1 MSADSGPTLFGR
13 FAFPPNSLGYC
24 GPDDPATMLATLTDE
39 AAPLE
44 EVRHVVPAFQGAWP
58 YLELI
63 GHATGRDPLSREVVE
78 AYWLGSPLLDR
89 IDLSILGASAEDRFR
104 SRAGWNWSEV
114 VEGINGGGRPNHAFH
129 VFCIYPWVGL
139 LQSGIVEQPLA
150 VLDRCRIRWGRVEG
164 EIEGRLLVRSRPLV
178 WESESLRLGEE
189 RVESVQPPVD
199 GDPVGP
205 GDVVAMHWD
214 YICQAIT
221 PRQLVRLR
229 HYHDLHLGIVNGA
242 GRRLAA
248 RVER

>member
-1 MSADSGPTLFGR
+1 MTTVSGPVLFGR

-39 AAPLE
+39 SAPME

-63 GHATGRDPLSREVVE
+63 GHGTGHDPLTYQVVE
-78 AYWLGSPLLDR
+78 AYWLGSPLLER
-89 IDLSILGASAEDRFR
+89 IDLSMLGDSMEERFR

-114 VEGINGGGRPNHAFH
+114 VEGINRGGRPNHAFH

-164 EIEGRLLVRSRPLV
+164 SVDDRLLVKSRPLV
-178 WESESLRLGEE
+178 WEQARLRLGEE
-189 RVESVQPPVD
+189 QVESVRPPAD
-199 GDPVGP
+199 GEAVSP
-205 GDVVAMHWD
+205 GDLVAMHWD
-214 YICQAIT
+214 YVCQRVT
-221 PRQLVRLR
+221 PRQVARLR
-229 HYHDLHLGIVNGA
+229 HYHDLHLSIVNGA
-242 GRRLAA
+242 GRRLAD